1 MKLKGYGINSRLF
14 QQQAFF
20 FQASLLR
27 FSFPGSSFAQ
37 YGRAREDLG
46 NEDELFENEFFERLQ
61 NLWITAK
68 FRFGGKKL
76 DVCLYQI
83 YGHLLNIKFFC
94 FFFMNY

>member
-1 MKLKGYGINSRLF
+1 MELFLGYSNNKL
-14 QQQAFF
+14 F

-27 FSFPGSSFAQ
+27 LSFPGSSFAQ

-76 DVCLYQI
+76 ECVFIRYIDTY
-83 YGHLLNIKFFC
+83 
-94 FFFMNY
+94 